1 MSIRRRIKAVEERDR
16 KEVLAECVVPLE
28 DAYAQ
33 LMENIRDYQMFFGA
47 GVSVSAGLP
56 LSSDIVDSIVV
67 RVFEKSNPARRGQ
80 VSADELKEWVARQK
94 WYNPGY
100 KYVSALEKEYP
111 SVFLRTELFKGL
123 LKGKQPSPTHLMYVI
138 GVKAGK
144 LNPILYTTNW
154 DTLAEDAYY
163 ILRGTSCITVRS
175 IDELKLVKHDEG
187 RYVVKI
193 HGDYDKYD
201 VRYIREGMAK
211 HHDDL
216 KSFMRQAMSNAGLF
230 VMGYSGNE
238 YSVMNTLIE
247 LANDYPDVLNKGLV
261 WAYKGNMKQ
270 IPEPISDLLAVGLE
284 KGKRFV
290 LCEIDESDY
299 LFEQIATDLKLPPIE
314 EELSF
319 SFQRFNVVPYGDIR
333 RREGPTMPELKDLV
347 HRDILDEGFLVAN
360 YEVILEQWEKETKGM
375 FKKKE
380 EKERAAREAERKLV
394 NHTYNDLKGG
404 SYEDSERK
412 FKDILT
418 KFPDNPTVHFGLAWG
433 YYMQERFEE
442 ARQAVQKAISSK
454 GDDHGYYI
462 LLGMIA
468 RQEEKWE
475 DEAAAYEKALELKPE
490 LGFLWYNLGISYYH
504 MNDLEKEHEA
514 YEKCLE
520 SAGGNPTAWY
530 NLGMVLFMTG
540 RKLQAQRC
548 FFNAREINTRFFKA
562 WYNSGILLGKL
573 GQDYRA
579 MAYFDKSIELNED
592 DDYAFKNRGI
602 SEVMIRDWERAKE
615 TFEYFLEVAPE
626 DTESWSNFAL
636 ALHGM
641 GEHDQALEY
650 IDRYLE
656 KVPEDPRVWYNKGLV
671 LWAKEQRPEALEC
684 FDKSIS
690 INPNFDLVW
699 YRKALLLGEI
709 GDHDGKAEWLTKYL
723 SENPEDAKAWYQ
735 LGLAD
740 DELENWRESVD
751 AYDHALRTD
760 PTNIEYLMRKATGQ
774 NLMGDAQGAEDT
786 CERVLRLTTQESE
799 IWYQKAL
806 AEVELGE
813 QLKAINSFD
822 QCIKQDPKHKK
833 AFLNKGVILA
843 QLEQFAKA
851 VEHFDQAIALDKDYL
866 PAYENRAYSLIQLK
880 EYERASK
887 AYEDGLKRFPDNGQL
902 LMGYAHLHVLMR
914 ENQQALEL
922 LGKAVGND
930 PDLAEVIAQAPEF
943 DRLRQD
949 PDFRSLVG
957 KAG

>member
-16 KEVLAECVVPLE
+16 KEVLAECVIPLE
-28 DAYAQ
+28 DAYAK
-33 LMENIRDYQMFFGA
+33 LIENIRDYQMFFGA
-47 GVSVSAGLP
+47 GVSVSAGVP
-56 LSSDIVDSIVV
+56 LAEDIVDSIVV

-94 WYNPGY
+94 WYNPAY

-144 LNPILYTTNW
+144 LNPVLYTTNW
-154 DTLAEDAYY
+154 DTLTEDAYY
-163 ILRGTSCITVRS
+163 ILRGTSCMTVRS
-175 IDELKLVKHDEG
+175 IDELKLVNLEDG

-216 KSFMRQAMSNAGLF
+216 KAFMRQSLSNVGLF
-230 VMGYSGNE
+230 VVGYSGNE

-261 WAYKGNMKQ
+261 WAYKGNIKQ
-270 IPEPISDLLAVGLE
+270 VPEPISDLLAVGLE
-284 KGKRFV
+284 KGKHFV

-299 LFEQIATDLKLPPIE
+299 LFEQIAADLELPSIE
-314 EELSF
+314 DELSF

-333 RREGPTMPELKDLV
+333 RREGPIIPELKDLV

-360 YEVILEQWEKETKGM
+360 YEVILEQWEKETKGL

-380 EKERAAREAERKLV
+380 EKERAARDAERKLV

-418 KFPDNPTVHFGLAWG
+418 KFPDNPAAHFGLAWG
-433 YYMQERFEE
+433 YYVQERYDE
-442 ARQAVQKAISSK
+442 ARQALQKAISLKS
-454 GDDHGYYI
+454 DDHGYYI

-468 RQEEKWE
+468 RQEQKWQ
-475 DEAAAYEKALELKPE
+475 DEAAAYEKALELKPD
-490 LGFLWYNLGISYYH
+490 LGFLWYNIGLSYYH
-504 MNDLEKEHEA
+504 LDNLEKEHEA

-520 SAGGNPTAWY
+520 TTGSNAGAWY
-530 NLGMVLFMTG
+530 NLGMVLYKVG

-548 FFNAREINTRFFKA
+548 FFNAREINPRFFKA

-579 MAYFDKSIELNED
+579 MAYFDKAIELNED
-592 DDYAFKNRGI
+592 DDYAFKNRGVA
-602 SEVMIRDWERAKE
+602 EVMIRDWERAKE
-615 TFEYFLEVAPE
+615 TYEYFLEVEPQ

-636 ALHGM
+636 ALHGL

-650 IDRYLE
+650 INRYLE
-656 KVPEDPRVWYNKGLV
+656 KVPEDPRVWYNKGLI

-723 SENPEDAKAWYQ
+723 SENPEDSKAWYQ

-740 DELENWRESVD
+740 DELESWRESVD

-760 PTNIEYLMRKATGQ
+760 PTNIEYLMRKATAQ

-786 CERVLRLTTQESE
+786 CERVLRLTTQEPE

-822 QCIKQDPKHKK
+822 QCIKQNPKHKK
-833 AFLNKGVILA
+833 AYLNKGVILA

-880 EYERASK
+880 EYERAGK
-887 AYEDGLKRFPDNGQL
+887 AYEEGLARFPDNGQL
-902 LMGYAHLHVLMR
+902 LMGYANLHVLMR
-914 ENQQALEL
+914 ENQKALEL

-930 PDLAEVIAQAPEF
+930 PELAEVIAQAPEF